1 MAAKRPDVRAEWGRE
16 DSNLRRLSRR
26 VYSPFPL
33 AARAH
38 PQARRDCSFGP
49 VENFD
54 VAVVG
59 AGPAGSTTAYRLAR
73 ARARVLLVDKAHFP
87 RDKPCG
93 GGLTIRAVRQ
103 LPFSVEPVVEDRIT
117 RARCRLRYGPVIDR
131 SSDRVLCLM
140 TQRRRLDEFLV
151 QKAVEAG
158 AQFRDGVRITVESD
172 TRLTVDGEPVEAAAV
187 IGADGANGITAKS
200 LGLAGGIVNGVALEG
215 NLPYERLPRN
225 GWRGMLVLELATVP
239 GGYGWIFPKGD
250 HVNVGV
256 GGWGEEG
263 PRLRRHLQ
271 VLCEHYGIELDELTN
286 LRGHRLPMRRR
297 ETLLARACALLVGDA
312 AGVLDPVSGDGI
324 YEAFV
329 TGRLAA
335 EHTLSLLDG
344 RADSLESYHDAVRR
358 ELDPLSS
365 AGWGAK
371 KALDRFPR
379 AVFTI
384 LRLQVTWRVLEKLML
399 GEVAHPGEARGA
411 GRAAMKV
418 IQALSHAA

>member
-1 MAAKRPDVRAEWGRE
+1 M
-16 DSNLRRLSRR
+16 
-26 VYSPFPL
+26 
-33 AARAH
+33 
-38 PQARRDCSFGP
+38 
-49 VENFD
+49 
-54 VAVVG
+54 VG
-59 AGPAGSTTAYRLAR
+59 AGPSGSTTAYRLAR
-73 ARARVLLVDKAHFP
+73 AHARVLLVDKARFP

-93 GGLTIRAVRQ
+93 GGLTMRAVRQ

-117 RARCRLRYGPVIDR
+117 RARCRLRYGPVIER

-158 AQFRDGVRITVESD
+158 AEFRDGARVTVDSD
-172 TRLTVDGEPVEAAAV
+172 TRLTVDGEPVETAAV
-187 IGADGANGITAKS
+187 IGADGANGVTAKT

-215 NLPYERLPRN
+215 NLPYDRLPRD

-239 GGYGWIFPKGD
+239 GGYGWIFPKGN

-271 VLCEHYGIELDELTN
+271 VLCDHYGFAADELTEV
-286 LRGHRLPMRRR
+286 RGHRLPMRRR
-297 ETLLARACALLVGDA
+297 ETVFARGRALLVGDA

-324 YEAFV
+324 YEALV

-335 EHTLSLLDG
+335 EHTLALLEG
-344 RADSLESYHDAVRR
+344 RLDSLEPYEEAVHR
-358 ELDPLSS
+358 ELDALSS

-379 AVFTI
+379 AVFAI
-384 LRLQVTWRVLEKLML
+384 MRLPVTWRVLENLML

-411 GRAAMKV
+411 GRAAMKA
-418 IQALSHAA
+418 IQALAHAA

>member
-1 MAAKRPDVRAEWGRE
+1 
-16 DSNLRRLSRR
+16 
-26 VYSPFPL
+26 
-33 AARAH
+33 
-38 PQARRDCSFGP
+38 
-49 VENFD
+49 VERFD
-54 VAVVG
+54 VAVIG
-59 AGPAGSTTAYRLAR
+59 AGPAGSTAAYRLAR
-73 ARARVLLVDKAHFP
+73 AHARVLLIDKARFP

-93 GGLTIRAVRQ
+93 GGLTMRAVRQ

-117 RARCRLRYGPVIDR
+117 RARCRLRYGPVIER
-131 SSDRVLCLM
+131 ESAQVLCLM
-140 TQRRRLDEFLV
+140 TQRRLLDAFLV
-151 QKAVEAG
+151 EQAAEAG
-158 AQFRDGVRITVESD
+158 ADFRDGVRVTVESD
-172 TRLTVDGEPVEAAAV
+172 TRIRVDGEPVRVDAV
-187 IGADGANGITAKS
+187 IGADGANGVTARA
-200 LGLAGGIVNGVALEG
+200 LGLGGSIVNGVALEG
-215 NLPYERLPRN
+215 NLPYEELARD

-263 PRLRRHLQ
+263 PRLRQHLRL
-271 VLCEHYGIELDELTN
+271 LCEHYGIDLSRLTE
-286 LRGHRLPMRRR
+286 LRGHRLPMRRPQ
-297 ETLLARACALLVGDA
+297 TVLARGRALLVGDA

-329 TGRLAA
+329 TSRLAA
-335 EHTLSLLDG
+335 EHVLAGDLG
-344 RADSLESYHDAVRR
+344 SYDAAVRH

-384 LRLQVTWRVLEKLML
+384 MRLPVTWRVLEKLML

-411 GRAAMKV
+411 GRTAMKV
-418 IQALSHAA
+418 IQALAHAA